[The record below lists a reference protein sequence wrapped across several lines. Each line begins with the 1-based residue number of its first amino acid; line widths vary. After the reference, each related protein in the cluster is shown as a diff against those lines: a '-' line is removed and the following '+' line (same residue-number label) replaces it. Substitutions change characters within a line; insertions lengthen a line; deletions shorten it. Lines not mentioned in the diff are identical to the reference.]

1 MKRALIALVS
11 LACLAGA
18 ARGQGAGPLMAVLM
32 GERVAAAGVTEP
44 YDYPVDPEEAAAV
57 LTPTYPGSPEDDTSR
72 YMPFTYTWTQD
83 FETNFHYTVAAG
95 DWKGSG
101 IYTLTT
107 AGYRPIGGE
116 GRVYLLKSILGAF
129 IQSPPLVGGVGT
141 IYYTARNRVPNQ
153 ILEIHVQVTTSEI
166 PTAGDW
172 STVKILN
179 FPKQSERINIAEPVL
194 LNRTDVK
201 GVRFIVTEESP
212 YDSTPARTDGA
223 VALDN
228 IVISYPPTV
237 LQLEEVYRVPAS
249 PTSSQHSQVSVT
261 IENLTTNAVATNVV
275 VSVVY
280 QHTTSVGDSLDAE
293 AWLQAAMTRRESGN
307 YVGVIPEQ
315 PKGFVHYYYVC
326 TFGGYFYGRDPD
338 GPTVTSGGID
348 YGTEPFYSDNTSPTY
363 LSNGVVTN
371 EVPTVYSVYRVR

>member
-1 MKRALIALVS
+1 MKRFLGILIIL
-11 LACLAGA
+11 LLAGSVY
-18 ARGQGAGPLMAVLM
+18 GQFGNALAMSQM
-32 GERVAAAGVTEP
+32 GKQSVEP

-72 YMPFTYTWTQD
+72 YMPFTDTWTTV
-83 FETNFHYTVAAG
+83 FETNYQYEVTAG
-95 DWKGSG
+95 YWTGSG
-101 IYTLTT
+101 ILFGNT
-107 AGYRPIGGE
+107 AAYRPFGGA
-116 GRVYLLKSILGAF
+116 GQVGVLKSILGAF

-141 IYYTARNRVPNQ
+141 IYYTAKIRNLNQ
-153 ILEIHVQVTTSEI
+153 AMQIHIQVATTES
-166 PTAGDW
+166 PVADDW
-172 STVKILN
+172 STVKVLN
-179 FPKQSERINIAEPVL
+179 FPKLSYILNIAEPVL
-194 LNRTDVK
+194 LNRMDVK

-212 YDSTPARTDGA
+212 YDSTPLRVAGA
-223 VALDN
+223 VGLDN